1 VLSLGL
7 TLAETK
13 PPFES
18 LEAFNRKLID
28 PISLRLFFVKN
39 PVELHVS
46 GAPEME
52 VVLKNHPT
60 DAKLGMRTVKVSDW
74 FYISEDDAAGLK
86 VGDEIRLIELYNV
99 RVTSIDKKNGAR
111 LMINAKASGDEILQS
126 LPKIQWIAKNDIID
140 YKVMIPKE
148 LYMSEDKYN
157 TNSLEVSQGFA
168 ESFVSRLEPDS
179 RVQFVRFG
187 FCRIDG
193 NQIAIMT
200 HR

>member
-1 VLSLGL
+1 VKI
-7 TLAETK
+7 T
-13 PPFES
+13 
-18 LEAFNRKLID
+18 NID
-28 PISLRLFFVKN
+28 QKN
-39 PVELHVS
+39 GS
-46 GAPEME
+46 
-52 VVLKNHPT
+52 
-60 DAKLGMRTVKVSDW
+60 
-74 FYISEDDAAGLK
+74 
-86 VGDEIRLIELYNV
+86 RLII
-99 RVTSIDKKNGAR
+99 TSE
-111 LMINAKASGDEILQS
+111 ASGNDIRQS

-148 LYMSEDKYN
+148 LYMSEDNYN

-187 FCRIDG
+187 FCRIDD

>member
-1 VLSLGL
+1 MI
-7 TLAETK
+7 TAEA
-13 PPFES
+13 S
-18 LEAFNRKLID
+18 
-28 PISLRLFFVKN
+28 
-39 PVELHVS
+39 
-46 GAPEME
+46 
-52 VVLKNHPT
+52 
-60 DAKLGMRTVKVSDW
+60 SD
-74 FYISEDDAAGLK
+74 D
-86 VGDEIRLIELYNV
+86 IR
-99 RVTSIDKKNGAR
+99 
-111 LMINAKASGDEILQS
+111 QF

-140 YKVMIPKE
+140 YRVMIPKE